1 MLVFLSAK
9 AIIYRKICIY
19 EKKAVILQRKI
30 DLTMTKHYLHYLTD
44 VMTHQ
49 WNDAALTDYG
59 ENHEYTFG
67 ELAKEMLRLHILF
80 ELLGI
85 KRGDKIALAG
95 RNCANWAV
103 AYLAIAAYE
112 GVCVSIL
119 QDFTA
124 EDIAHLLEHSDA
136 ELLFVGPYVWKDLQ
150 TQKMPKGIKAA
161 LSLTDWSPLYLN
173 DKMSASLNGDAAL
186 NDAVDKAFKAK
197 YPHEIVP
204 EDIHFAADE
213 SSLSLIN
220 YTSGSTGSPKGVM
233 LNGRSISNNVEVGM
247 KMLPVDPGQ
256 RLVSMLPL
264 AHMFGQVCELLYPLC
279 SGTHIYF
286 LTKSPTPSILLKAL
300 KEVQP
305 YLVVTVPLVIEK
317 IYKQK
322 LDPTLSKWAIR
333 TFWHVPGIGDF
344 LKSRVKSG
352 LRNAFGGKLRYFIC
366 GGAAMN
372 PIVEKC
378 LMDIHFPLS
387 IGYGMTECGPLIGG
401 NPPKYFKA
409 RTGGV
414 PVMNMDV
421 KIDNPNEA
429 GIGEILVKGENVM
442 LGYYKNPDATNAVFT
457 EDGWM
462 RTGDLGRLDKK
473 KNIYIKGRCKTMFL
487 GASGQNIYPEEIED
501 KLNNQEAVGESL
513 IVERE
518 GKLVALVFPDETL
531 TKRMS
536 LEEIQQIMRANLE
549 KLNRLIPSYSKVSN
563 IEVQDKPF
571 EKTPKR
577 SIKRFLY
584 K

>member
-1 MLVFLSAK
+1 
-9 AIIYRKICIY
+9 
-19 EKKAVILQRKI
+19 
-30 DLTMTKHYLHYLTD
+30 MTKHYLHYLTD
-44 VMTHQ
+44 VMSHQ
-49 WNDAALTDYG
+49 WNDPALTDYG

-67 ELAKEMLRLHILF
+67 ELAVEMLRLHVLF
-80 ELLGI
+80 EQLSI

-103 AYLAIAAYE
+103 AYLAITSYE
-112 GVCVSIL
+112 GVVVSIL

-124 EDIAHLLEHSDA
+124 EDISHLLEHSDS

-150 TQKMPKGIKAA
+150 NQKMPAKLKAA
-161 LSLTDWSPLYLN
+161 LSLEDWRMLYEAEKGTVPN
-173 DKMSASLNGDAAL
+173 EKEWHAAFL
-186 NDAVDKAFKAK
+186 SKFPRGV
-197 YPHEIVP
+197 EP

-213 SSLSLIN
+213 NALSLIN

-233 LNGRSISNNVEVGM
+233 LNGRSISNNIEVGM
-247 KMLPVDPGQ
+247 KILPVEPGQ

-279 SGTHIYF
+279 SGTHIFF
-286 LTKSPTPSILLKAL
+286 LTKSPTPSILLKAM

-317 IYKQK
+317 IYKK
-322 LDPTLSKWAIR
+322 NLDPLLSKWAIR
-333 TFWHVPGIGDF
+333 TFWHIPVIGNII
-344 LKSRVKSG
+344 KKRVKKG
-352 LRNAFGGKLRYFIC
+352 LRNALGGKLRYFIC

-414 PVMNMDV
+414 PVSNMDV
-421 KIDNPNEA
+421 KIDLPNEA

-462 RTGDLGRLDKK
+462 RTGDLGRLDRK

-531 TKRMS
+531 TKRMT
-536 LEEIQQIMRANLE
+536 LEEIQQLMKANLQ
-549 KLNRLIPSYSKVSN
+549 KLNGLIPSYSKVAD

>member
-1 MLVFLSAK
+1 
-9 AIIYRKICIY
+9 
-19 EKKAVILQRKI
+19 
-30 DLTMTKHYLHYLTD
+30 MTKHYLQYLTE
-44 VMTHQ
+44 VMDHQ
-49 WNDAALTDYG
+49 WNDLALSDYN

-67 ELAKEMLRLHILF
+67 ELAVEMLRLHVLF
-80 ELLGI
+80 EQLGL
-85 KRGDKIALAG
+85 KRGDKIALCG

-124 EDIAHLLEHSDA
+124 EDITHLLDHSDS

-150 TQKMPKGIKAA
+150 LQKMPAKIKAA
-161 LSLTDWSPLYLN
+161 LSLEDWRPLYERKGNKKENAVHVLTT
-173 DKMSASLNGDAAL
+173 DEWQEAFLAKHPRALEPEEVYFSAD
-186 NDAVDKAFKAK
+186 
-197 YPHEIVP
+197 P
-204 EDIHFAADE
+204 ET
-213 SSLSLIN
+213 LSLIN

-233 LNGRSISNNVEVGM
+233 LNGRSLSNNVEIGM
-247 KMLPVDPGQ
+247 KMLPVEPGQ

-286 LTKSPTPSILLKAL
+286 LTKSPTPSILLKAM

-317 IYKQK
+317 IYKK
-322 LDPTLSKWAIR
+322 NLDPTLSKWAIR
-333 TFWHVPGIGDF
+333 TFWHMPPISSI
-344 LKSRVKSG
+344 LHARVKSA
-352 LRNAFGGKLRYFIC
+352 LKNAFGGKLRYFIC

-372 PIVEKC
+372 PVVEKC

-409 RTGGV
+409 RSGGV
-414 PVMNMDV
+414 PVMNMEV
-421 KIDNPNEA
+421 KIDEPNQA

-442 LGYYKNPDATNAVFT
+442 LGYYKNPDATNAAFT
-457 EDGWM
+457 PDGWL
-462 RTGDLGRLDKK
+462 RTGDLGRLDRKQ
-473 KNIYIKGRCKTMFL
+473 NIYIKGRNKTMFL

-531 TKRMS
+531 TKRMTKD
-536 LEEIQQIMRANLE
+536 EILHIMRANLE
-549 KLNRLIPSYSKVSN
+549 KLNHLIPSYSKVAD

>member
-1 MLVFLSAK
+1 
-9 AIIYRKICIY
+9 
-19 EKKAVILQRKI
+19 
-30 DLTMTKHYLHYLTD
+30 MTKHYLQYLTE
-44 VMTHQ
+44 VMDHQ
-49 WNDAALTDYG
+49 WNDLALSDYN

-67 ELAKEMLRLHILF
+67 ELAAEILRLHVLF
-80 ELLGI
+80 EQLGL
-85 KRGDKIALAG
+85 KRGDKIALCG
-95 RNCANWAV
+95 RNCANWVV

-124 EDIAHLLEHSDA
+124 EDIAHLLEHSDS

-150 TQKMPKGIKAA
+150 NQPLPPKIKAA
-161 LSLTDWSPLYLN
+161 LSLEDWRPLYER
-173 DKMSASLNGDAAL
+173 KGSKKEK
-186 NDAVDKAFKAK
+186 AVHVLTAEDWQEAFQAK
-197 YPHEIVP
+197 YPRAIEP
-204 EDIHFAADE
+204 EDVYFSADPE
-213 SSLSLIN
+213 VLSLIN

-233 LNGRSISNNVEVGM
+233 LNGRSLSNNVEIGM
-247 KMLPVDPGQ
+247 KILPVEPGQ

-286 LTKSPTPSILLKAL
+286 LTKSPTPSILLKAM

-317 IYKQK
+317 IYKK
-322 LDPTLSKWAIR
+322 NLDPTLSKWAIR
-333 TFWHVPGIGDF
+333 TFWHMPLIGSI
-344 LKSRVKSG
+344 LHARVKSA
-352 LRNAFGGKLRYFIC
+352 LKNAFGGKLRYFIC

-372 PIVEKC
+372 PVVEKC

-409 RTGGV
+409 RSGGV
-414 PVMNMDV
+414 PVMNMEV
-421 KIDNPNEA
+421 KIDEPNQA

-442 LGYYKNPDATNAVFT
+442 LGYYKNPDATNAAFT
-457 EDGWM
+457 PDGWL
-462 RTGDLGRLDKK
+462 RTGDLGRLDRKQ
-473 KNIYIKGRCKTMFL
+473 NIYIKGRNKTMFL

-531 TKRMS
+531 TKRMTKD
-536 LEEIQQIMRANLE
+536 EILHIMRANLE
-549 KLNRLIPSYSKVSN
+549 KLNHLIPSYSKVAD

>member
-1 MLVFLSAK
+1 
-9 AIIYRKICIY
+9 
-19 EKKAVILQRKI
+19 
-30 DLTMTKHYLHYLTD
+30 MTKHYLQYLTE
-44 VMTHQ
+44 VMEHQ
-49 WNDAALTDYG
+49 WNDLALSDYN

-67 ELAKEMLRLHILF
+67 ELAAEILRLHVLF
-80 ELLGI
+80 EQLGL
-85 KRGDKIALAG
+85 KRGDKIALCG

-124 EDIAHLLEHSDA
+124 EDIAHLLEHSDS

-150 TQKMPKGIKAA
+150 NQPLPPKIKAA
-161 LSLTDWSPLYLN
+161 LSLEDWRTLYER
-173 DKMSASLNGDAAL
+173 KGSKKEK
-186 NDAVDKAFKAK
+186 AVHVLTAEDWQEAFQAK
-197 YPHEIVP
+197 YPRAIEP
-204 EDIHFAADE
+204 EDVYFSADPE
-213 SSLSLIN
+213 VLSLIN

-233 LNGRSISNNVEVGM
+233 LNGRSLSNNVEIGM
-247 KMLPVDPGQ
+247 KILPVEPGQ

-286 LTKSPTPSILLKAL
+286 LTKSPTPSILLKAM

-317 IYKQK
+317 IYKK
-322 LDPTLSKWAIR
+322 NLDPTLSKWAIR
-333 TFWHVPGIGDF
+333 TFWHMPPISSI
-344 LKSRVKSG
+344 LHARVKSA
-352 LRNAFGGKLRYFIC
+352 LKNAFGGKLRYFIC

-372 PIVEKC
+372 PVVEKC

-409 RTGGV
+409 RSGGV
-414 PVMNMDV
+414 PVMNMEV
-421 KIDNPNEA
+421 KIDEPNQA

-442 LGYYKNPDATNAVFT
+442 LGYYKNPDATNAAFT
-457 EDGWM
+457 PDGWL
-462 RTGDLGRLDKK
+462 RTGDLGRLDRKQ
-473 KNIYIKGRCKTMFL
+473 NIYIKGRNKTMFL

-531 TKRMS
+531 TKRMTKD
-536 LEEIQQIMRANLE
+536 EILHIMRANLE
-549 KLNRLIPSYSKVSN
+549 KLNHLIPSYSKVAD

>member
-1 MLVFLSAK
+1 
-9 AIIYRKICIY
+9 
-19 EKKAVILQRKI
+19 
-30 DLTMTKHYLHYLTD
+30 MTKHYLQYLTE
-44 VMTHQ
+44 VMDHQ
-49 WNDAALTDYG
+49 WNDLALSDYN

-67 ELAKEMLRLHILF
+67 ELAVEMLRLQVLF
-80 ELLGI
+80 EQLGL
-85 KRGDKIALAG
+85 KRGDKIALCG

-124 EDIAHLLEHSDA
+124 EDITHLLEHSDS

-150 TQKMPKGIKAA
+150 LQKMPAKIKAA
-161 LSLTDWSPLYLN
+161 LSLEDWRPLYERKGNKKENAVHVLTT
-173 DKMSASLNGDAAL
+173 DEWQEAFLAKHPRALEPEEVYFSAD
-186 NDAVDKAFKAK
+186 
-197 YPHEIVP
+197 P
-204 EDIHFAADE
+204 ET
-213 SSLSLIN
+213 LSLIN

-233 LNGRSISNNVEVGM
+233 LNGRSLSNNVEVGM
-247 KMLPVDPGQ
+247 KMLPVEPGQ

-286 LTKSPTPSILLKAL
+286 LTKSPTPSILLKAM

-317 IYKQK
+317 IYKK
-322 LDPTLSKWAIR
+322 NLDPTLSKWAIR
-333 TFWHVPGIGDF
+333 TFWHMPPISSI
-344 LKSRVKSG
+344 LRARVKSA
-352 LRNAFGGKLRYFIC
+352 LKNAFGGKLRYFIC

-372 PIVEKC
+372 PVVEKC

-409 RTGGV
+409 RSGGV
-414 PVMNMDV
+414 PVMNMEV
-421 KIDNPNEA
+421 KIDEPNQA

-442 LGYYKNPDATNAVFT
+442 LGYYKNPDATNAAFT
-457 EDGWM
+457 PDGWL
-462 RTGDLGRLDKK
+462 RTGDLGRLDRKQ
-473 KNIYIKGRCKTMFL
+473 NIYIKGRNKTMFL

-531 TKRMS
+531 TKRMTKD
-536 LEEIQQIMRANLE
+536 EILHIMRANLE
-549 KLNRLIPSYSKVSN
+549 KLNHLIPSYSKVAD

>member
-1 MLVFLSAK
+1 M
-9 AIIYRKICIY
+9 
-19 EKKAVILQRKI
+19 QN
-30 DLTMTKHYLHYLTD
+30 HYLHYLTN
-44 VMTHQ
+44 VMSHQ
-49 WNDAALTDYG
+49 WSDPALTDYG
-59 ENHEYTFG
+59 EDHEYSFG
-67 ELAKEMLRLHILF
+67 GLAVEMLRLHTLF
-80 ELLGI
+80 EQLGI

-103 AYLAIAAYE
+103 AYLAVAAYE
-112 GVCVSIL
+112 GVVVSIL

-124 EDIAHLLEHSDA
+124 EDIAHLLDHSDS
-136 ELLFVGPYVWKDLQ
+136 EMLFVGPYVWKELQ
-150 TQKMPKGIKAA
+150 KQTMPARLKAA
-161 LSLTDWSPLYLN
+161 ISLEDWEILYHNEKTQVPSTEELE
-173 DKMSASLNGDAAL
+173 A
-186 NDAVDKAFKAK
+186 AFKTK
-197 YPHEIVP
+197 YPHGVEP
-204 EDIHFAADE
+204 ENVHFSADPDA
-213 SSLSLIN
+213 LALIN

-233 LNGRSISNNVEVGM
+233 LNGRAISNNIEIGM
-247 KMLPVDPGQ
+247 KILPVDPGQ

-279 SGTHIYF
+279 CGTHIYF

-300 KEVQP
+300 KDVQP

-317 IYKQK
+317 IYKK
-322 LDPTLSKWAIR
+322 NLDPMLSKWVIR
-333 TFWHVPGIGDF
+333 MFWHTPIIGAI

-366 GGAAMN
+366 GGAAIN

-409 RTGGV
+409 RSGGA
-414 PVMNMDV
+414 PVMNMEV

-442 LGYYKNPDATNAVFT
+442 MGYYKNPEATKAVFT

-518 GKLVALVFPDETL
+518 GKLIALVFPDETL
-531 TKRMS
+531 TKRMT
-536 LEEIQQIMRANLE
+536 LDEIQAIMKANLE
-549 KLNRLIPSYSKVSN
+549 KLNHLIPSYSKVAN

-571 EKTPKR
+571 EKTPKK

>member
-1 MLVFLSAK
+1 M
-9 AIIYRKICIY
+9 
-19 EKKAVILQRKI
+19 QN
-30 DLTMTKHYLHYLTD
+30 HYLHYLTN
-44 VMTHQ
+44 VMSHQ
-49 WNDAALTDYG
+49 WSDPALTDYG
-59 ENHEYTFG
+59 EDHEYSFG
-67 ELAKEMLRLHILF
+67 GLAVEMLRLHTLF
-80 ELLGI
+80 EQLGI

-103 AYLAIAAYE
+103 AYLAVAAYE
-112 GVCVSIL
+112 GVVVSIL

-124 EDIAHLLEHSDA
+124 EDIAHLLDHSDS
-136 ELLFVGPYVWKDLQ
+136 EMLFVGPYVWKELQ
-150 TQKMPKGIKAA
+150 KQTMPARLKAA
-161 LSLTDWSPLYLN
+161 ISLEDWEILYHNEKTQVPSTEELET
-173 DKMSASLNGDAAL
+173 
-186 NDAVDKAFKAK
+186 AFKTK
-197 YPHEIVP
+197 YPHGVEP
-204 EDIHFAADE
+204 ENVHFSADPDA
-213 SSLSLIN
+213 LALIN

-233 LNGRSISNNVEVGM
+233 LNGRAISNNIEIGM
-247 KMLPVDPGQ
+247 KILPVDPGQ

-300 KEVQP
+300 KDVQP

-317 IYKQK
+317 IYKK
-322 LDPTLSKWAIR
+322 NLDPMLSKWVIR
-333 TFWHVPGIGDF
+333 MFWHTPIIGAI

-366 GGAAMN
+366 GGAAIN

-387 IGYGMTECGPLIGG
+387 IGYGMTECAPLIGG

-409 RTGGV
+409 RSGGA
-414 PVMNMDV
+414 PVMNMEV

-442 LGYYKNPDATNAVFT
+442 MGYYKNPEATKAVFT

-518 GKLVALVFPDETL
+518 GKLIALVFPDETL
-531 TKRMS
+531 TKRMT
-536 LEEIQQIMRANLE
+536 LDEIQAIMKANLE
-549 KLNRLIPSYSKVSN
+549 KLNHLIPSYSKVSN
-563 IEVQDKPF
+563 IEVQNKPF
-571 EKTPKR
+571 EKTPKK

>member
-1 MLVFLSAK
+1 MSKKSSTFAPQ
-9 AIIYRKICIY
+9 RCEDKIG
-19 EKKAVILQRKI
+19 LN
-30 DLTMTKHYLHYLTD
+30 MTKHFLQYLTE
-44 VMTHQ
+44 VMSHQ
-49 WNDAALTDYG
+49 WNDAALTDYN
-59 ENHEYTFG
+59 EDHEYTFG
-67 ELAKEMLRLHILF
+67 ELATEMVRLHMLF
-80 ELLGI
+80 EQLGL
-85 KRGDKIALAG
+85 KRGDKIALCG

-124 EDIAHLLEHSDA
+124 NDVAHLLDHSDS

-150 TQKMPKGIKAA
+150 HQKLPAKLKAVVSLENWYILYKGEQLAKSNEE
-161 LSLTDWSPLYLN
+161 LWE
-173 DKMSASLNGDAAL
+173 
-186 NDAVDKAFKAK
+186 AVAEEFETK
-197 YPHEIVP
+197 YPHGIEAEDVYFSADP
-204 EDIHFAADE
+204 EP
-213 SSLSLIN
+213 LSLIN

-233 LNGRSISNNVEVGM
+233 LNGRSLSNNVEVGM

-300 KEVQP
+300 DEVQP

-317 IYKQK
+317 IYKTK
-322 LDPTLSKWAIR
+322 LDPLLSKWAIR
-333 TFWHVPGIGDF
+333 MFWHTPGIGAI
-344 LKSRVKSG
+344 LKSRVKTG
-352 LRNAFGGKLRYFIC
+352 LRKAFGGKLRYFIC

-372 PIVEKC
+372 PVVEKC

-401 NPPKYFKA
+401 NPPRYFKA
-409 RTGGV
+409 RSGGV

-421 KIDNPNEA
+421 KIDEPNKA

-442 LGYYKNPDATNAVFT
+442 LGYYKNPKATKAAFT
-457 EDGWM
+457 EDGWL
-462 RTGDLGRLDKK
+462 RTGDLGRLDRH

-531 TKRMS
+531 TKRMTI
-536 LEEIQQIMRANLE
+536 EQIQAIMKANLQ
-549 KLNRLIPSYSKVSN
+549 KLNSLIPSYSKVSN

>member
-1 MLVFLSAK
+1 M
-9 AIIYRKICIY
+9 
-19 EKKAVILQRKI
+19 Q
-30 DLTMTKHYLHYLTD
+30 KHYLHYLTD
-44 VMTHQ
+44 VMSHQ

-59 ENHEYTFG
+59 EEHEYTFG
-67 ELAKEMLRLHILF
+67 ELATEMLRLHVLF
-80 ELLGI
+80 EQLGL

-124 EDIAHLLEHSDA
+124 EDIAHLLDHSDSD
-136 ELLFVGPYVWKDLQ
+136 LLFVGPYVWKELQ
-150 TQKMPKGIKAA
+150 NQTLPKRLKAA
-161 LSLTDWSPLYLN
+161 LSLEDWRILYRGKDLKAITDEAFTANW
-173 DKMSASLNGDAAL
+173 DKT
-186 NDAVDKAFKAK
+186 FKAK
-197 YPHEIVP
+197 YPHGVKP
-204 EDIHFAADE
+204 EDIHFSADE
-213 SSLSLIN
+213 NNLALIN

-233 LNGRSISNNVEVGM
+233 LNGRSISNNIEVGM

-300 KEVQP
+300 SDVQP

-317 IYKQK
+317 IYKK
-322 LDPTLSKWAIR
+322 NLDPLLSKRIIR
-333 TFWHVPGIGDF
+333 MFWHTPIISTI
-344 LKSRVKSG
+344 LKSRVKKG
-352 LRNAFGGKLRYFIC
+352 LRSAFGGKLRYFIC

-401 NPPKYFKA
+401 NPPRYFKA

-414 PVMNMDV
+414 PVMNMEV
-421 KIDNPNEA
+421 KIDQPNSA

-442 LGYYKNPDATNAVFT
+442 LGYYKNPEATNAAFT

-462 RTGDLGRLDKK
+462 RTGDLGRLDRK

-501 KLNNQEAVGESL
+501 KLNNQQAVGESL

-531 TKRMS
+531 TKRMT
-536 LEEIQQIMRANLE
+536 LEEVQKIMKENLE
-549 KLNRLIPSYSKVSN
+549 KLNHLIPSYSKVSN

-571 EKTPKR
+571 EHTPKK

>member
-1 MLVFLSAK
+1 
-9 AIIYRKICIY
+9 
-19 EKKAVILQRKI
+19 
-30 DLTMTKHYLHYLTD
+30 MTKHFLQYLTE
-44 VMTHQ
+44 VMSHQ
-49 WNDAALTDYG
+49 WNDAALTDYN
-59 ENHEYTFG
+59 ENHEYMFG
-67 ELAKEMLRLHILF
+67 ELAVEILRLHVLF
-80 ELLGI
+80 EQLGI
-85 KRGDKIALAG
+85 KRGDKIALCG

-103 AYLAIAAYE
+103 AYLSIAAYE

-124 EDIAHLLEHSDA
+124 EDIAHLLEHSDS
-136 ELLFVGPYVWKDLQ
+136 EMLFVGPYVWKDLQ
-150 TQKMPKGIKAA
+150 HQKLPKKLKAA
-161 LSLTDWSPLYLN
+161 IALEDWRLLY
-173 DKMSASLNGDAAL
+173 SNGSVDEGISGL
-186 NDAVDKAFKAK
+186 VDKAFKAK
-197 YPHEIVP
+197 YPRPVEP
-204 EDIHFAADE
+204 EDIYFSADPE
-213 SSLSLIN
+213 KLSLIN

-233 LNGRSISNNVEVGM
+233 LNGRSLSNNVEVGM

-300 KEVQP
+300 NDVQP

-317 IYKQK
+317 IYKK
-322 LDPTLSKWAIR
+322 NLDPLLSKWVIR
-333 TFWHVPGIGDF
+333 MFWHVPGIGDI

-409 RTGGV
+409 RSGGV

-421 KIDNPNEA
+421 KIDEPNKA

-442 LGYYKNPDATNAVFT
+442 LGYYKNPEATNAAFT
-457 EDGWM
+457 EDGWL
-462 RTGDLGRLDKK
+462 RTGDLGRLDRK
-473 KNIYIKGRCKTMFL
+473 KNIHIKGRCKTMFL

-531 TKRMS
+531 TKRMT
-536 LEEIQQIMRANLE
+536 LEEIQKIMKANLQ
-549 KLNRLIPSYSKVSN
+549 KLNSLIPSYSKVAD
-563 IEVQDKPF
+563 IEVQEKPF
-571 EKTPKR
+571 EHTPKR

>member
-1 MLVFLSAK
+1 M
-9 AIIYRKICIY
+9 
-19 EKKAVILQRKI
+19 QN
-30 DLTMTKHYLHYLTD
+30 HYLHYLTN
-44 VMTHQ
+44 VMSHQ
-49 WNDAALTDYG
+49 WSDPALTDYG
-59 ENHEYTFG
+59 ENHEYSFG
-67 ELAKEMLRLHILF
+67 GLAVEMLRLHTLF
-80 ELLGI
+80 EQLGI

-103 AYLAIAAYE
+103 AYLAVAAYE
-112 GVCVSIL
+112 GVVVSIL

-124 EDIAHLLEHSDA
+124 EDIAHLLDHSDS
-136 ELLFVGPYVWKDLQ
+136 EMLFVGPYVWKELQ
-150 TQKMPKGIKAA
+150 KQTMPARLKAA
-161 LSLTDWSPLYLN
+161 ISLEDWEILYHNEKTKVPSTEELET
-173 DKMSASLNGDAAL
+173 
-186 NDAVDKAFKAK
+186 AFQAK
-197 YPHEIVP
+197 YPHGVEP
-204 EDIHFAADE
+204 ENVHFSADPDA
-213 SSLSLIN
+213 LALIN

-233 LNGRSISNNVEVGM
+233 LNGRAISNNIEIGM
-247 KMLPVDPGQ
+247 KILPVDPGQ

-300 KEVQP
+300 KDVQP

-317 IYKQK
+317 IYKK
-322 LDPTLSKWAIR
+322 NLDPMLSKWVIR
-333 TFWHVPGIGDF
+333 MFWHTPIIGAI

-366 GGAAMN
+366 GGAAIN

-387 IGYGMTECGPLIGG
+387 IGYGMTECAPLIGG

-409 RTGGV
+409 RSGGA
-414 PVMNMDV
+414 PVMNMEV

-442 LGYYKNPDATNAVFT
+442 MGYYKNPEATKAVFT

-518 GKLVALVFPDETL
+518 GKLIALVFPDETL
-531 TKRMS
+531 TKRMT
-536 LEEIQQIMRANLE
+536 LDEIQAIMKANLE
-549 KLNRLIPSYSKVSN
+549 KLNHLIPSYSKVSN

-571 EKTPKR
+571 EKTPKK

>member
-1 MLVFLSAK
+1 M
-9 AIIYRKICIY
+9 
-19 EKKAVILQRKI
+19 QR
-30 DLTMTKHYLHYLTD
+30 HYLHYLTD
-44 VMTHQ
+44 VMYHQ

-59 ENHEYTFG
+59 ENHEYSFG
-67 ELAKEMLRLHILF
+67 ELASAMLRLHVLF
-80 ELLGI
+80 EQLDI
-85 KRGDKIALAG
+85 KKGSKIALCG

-103 AYLAIAAYE
+103 AYLSIAAYE

-119 QDFTA
+119 QDFNA
-124 EDIAHLLEHSDA
+124 GDIAHLLEHSDS
-136 ELLFVGPYVWKDLQ
+136 ELLFVGPYVWKELQ
-150 TQKMPKGIKAA
+150 HQTMPKGVKAA
-161 LSLTDWSPLYLN
+161 ISLEDFHTLYTAKGVKVPSQEEL
-173 DKMSASLNGDAAL
+173 DSLFN
-186 NDAVDKAFKAK
+186 AK
-197 YPHEIVP
+197 YPHGIEA

-213 SSLSLIN
+213 NALSLIN

-233 LNGRSISNNVEVGM
+233 LNGRSISNNIEVGM

-300 KEVQP
+300 NEVQP

-317 IYKQK
+317 IYKTK
-322 LDPTLSKWAIR
+322 LDPTLSKWIIR
-333 TFWHVPGIGDF
+333 MFWHTPGIGAI
-344 LKSRVKSG
+344 LKSSVKKG
-352 LRNAFGGKLRYFIC
+352 LRSAFGGKLRYFIC

-372 PIVEKC
+372 PVVEKC

-414 PVMNMDV
+414 PVMNMEV
-421 KIDNPNEA
+421 KIDNPNET
-429 GIGEILVKGENVM
+429 GIGEILVRGENVM
-442 LGYYKNPDATNAVFT
+442 LGYYKNEEATKAVFT

-462 RTGDLGRLDKK
+462 RTGDLGRLDRK

-536 LEEIQQIMRANLE
+536 LEEIQQLMKANLE

>member
-1 MLVFLSAK
+1 
-9 AIIYRKICIY
+9 
-19 EKKAVILQRKI
+19 
-30 DLTMTKHYLHYLTD
+30 MTKHYLSYLTE
-44 VMTHQ
+44 VMQHQ
-49 WNDAALTDYG
+49 WNDAALTDYN
-59 ENHEYTFG
+59 EDHEYTFG
-67 ELAKEMLRLHILF
+67 ELAVEMLRMHLLF
-80 ELLGI
+80 EQLGI
-85 KRGDKIALAG
+85 KPGDKIALCG

-103 AYLAIAAYE
+103 AYLSIAAYE

-124 EDIAHLLEHSDA
+124 EDIAHLLEHSDS
-136 ELLFVGPYVWKDLQ
+136 EMLFVGPYVWKELQ
-150 TQKMPKGIKAA
+150 NQLMPSKIKAA
-161 LSLTDWSPLYLN
+161 VSLVDWSPLYVAKKQN
-173 DKMSASLNGDAAL
+173 MPTKKDIDALFA
-186 NDAVDKAFKAK
+186 KK
-197 YPHEIVP
+197 YPHGIEP
-204 EDIHFAADE
+204 EDIYFSANPE
-213 SSLSLIN
+213 KLSLIN

-233 LNGRSISNNVEVGM
+233 LNGHSLSNNVEVGM

-264 AHMFGQVCELLYPLC
+264 AHMFGQVCELLYPLSC
-279 SGTHIYF
+279 GTHIYF

-300 KEVQP
+300 NEVQP

-317 IYKQK
+317 IYKTK

-333 TFWHVPGIGDF
+333 TFWHVPGIGDL

-352 LRNAFGGKLRYFIC
+352 LRNAFGGRLRYFIC

-372 PIVEKC
+372 PVVEKC

-414 PVMNMDV
+414 PVMGMDV
-421 KIDNPNEA
+421 KIDQPNEA

-442 LGYYKNPDATNAVFT
+442 LGYYKNPEATKAAFT
-457 EDGWM
+457 EDGWL

-531 TKRMS
+531 TKRMTPD
-536 LEEIQQIMRANLE
+536 EILQIMKANLA
-549 KLNRLIPSYSKVSN
+549 KLNSLIPSYSKVAD

-571 EKTPKR
+571 EHTPKR

>member
-1 MLVFLSAK
+1 MS
-9 AIIYRKICIY
+9 
-19 EKKAVILQRKI
+19 KKSSTFAPQRCEDRI
-30 DLTMTKHYLHYLTD
+30 GLNMTKHFLQYLTE
-44 VMTHQ
+44 VMSHQ
-49 WNDAALTDYG
+49 WNDAALTDYN
-59 ENHEYTFG
+59 EDHEYTFG
-67 ELAKEMLRLHILF
+67 ELATEMVRLHMLF
-80 ELLGI
+80 EQLGL
-85 KRGDKIALAG
+85 KRGDKIALCG

-124 EDIAHLLEHSDA
+124 NDVAHLLDHSDS

-150 TQKMPKGIKAA
+150 HQKLPAKLKAVVSLENWYILYKGEQLAKSNEE
-161 LSLTDWSPLYLN
+161 LWE
-173 DKMSASLNGDAAL
+173 
-186 NDAVDKAFKAK
+186 AVAEEFETK
-197 YPHEIVP
+197 YPHGIEAEDVYFSADP
-204 EDIHFAADE
+204 EP
-213 SSLSLIN
+213 LSLIN

-233 LNGRSISNNVEVGM
+233 LNGRSLSNNVEVGM

-300 KEVQP
+300 DEVQP

-317 IYKQK
+317 IYKTK
-322 LDPTLSKWAIR
+322 LDPLLSKWAIR
-333 TFWHVPGIGDF
+333 MFWHTPGIGAI
-344 LKSRVKSG
+344 LKSRVKTG
-352 LRNAFGGKLRYFIC
+352 LRKAFGGKLRYFIC

-372 PIVEKC
+372 PVVEKC

-401 NPPKYFKA
+401 NPPRYFKA
-409 RTGGV
+409 RSGGV

-421 KIDNPNEA
+421 KIDEPNKA

-442 LGYYKNPDATNAVFT
+442 LGYYKNPKATKAAFT
-457 EDGWM
+457 EDGWL
-462 RTGDLGRLDKK
+462 RTGDLGRLDRH

-531 TKRMS
+531 TKRMTI
-536 LEEIQQIMRANLE
+536 EQIQAIMKANLQ
-549 KLNRLIPSYSKVSN
+549 KLNSLIPSYSKVSN

>member
-1 MLVFLSAK
+1 MA
-9 AIIYRKICIY
+9 
-19 EKKAVILQRKI
+19 
-30 DLTMTKHYLHYLTD
+30 KHYLHYLTD
-44 VMTHQ
+44 VMLHQ
-49 WNDAALTDYG
+49 WNDPALTDYN

-67 ELAKEMLRLHILF
+67 ELAVEMLRLQVLF
-80 ELLGI
+80 EQLGI
-85 KRGDKIALAG
+85 KPGDKIALAG

-103 AYLAIAAYE
+103 AYLAITAYE
-112 GVCVSIL
+112 GVVVSIL

-124 EDIAHLLEHSDA
+124 EDISHLLEHSDS
-136 ELLFVGPYVWKDLQ
+136 ELLFVGPYVWKELQ
-150 TQKMPKGIKAA
+150 NQPMPARLKAA
-161 LSLTDWSPLYLN
+161 LSLTDWSPLYTAKGVTVP
-173 DKMSASLNGDAAL
+173 DE
-186 NDAVDKAFKAK
+186 KAWKEAFTAK
-197 YPHEIVP
+197 YPYGIEAG
-204 EDIHFAADE
+204 DIHFAADE
-213 SSLSLIN
+213 NKLSLIN

-233 LNGRSISNNVEVGM
+233 LTGRSISNNIEIG
-247 KMLPVDPGQ
+247 KKILPVEPGQ
-256 RLVSMLPL
+256 RVVSMLPL

-286 LTKSPTPSILLKAL
+286 LTKSPTPSILLKAMS
-300 KEVQP
+300 EVQP

-317 IYKQK
+317 IYKK
-322 LDPTLSKWAIR
+322 NLDPLLSKWAIR
-333 TFWHVPGIGDF
+333 SFWHVPVIGNII
-344 LKSRVKSG
+344 KKRVKKG
-352 LRNAFGGKLRYFIC
+352 LRNAFGGKVRYFIC

-414 PVMNMDV
+414 PVMGMEV
-421 KIDNPNEA
+421 KIDQPNEA

-442 LGYYKNPDATNAVFT
+442 LGYYKNPNATNAVFT

-462 RTGDLGRLDKK
+462 RTGDLGRLDRK

-531 TKRMS
+531 TKRMTPEQI
-536 LEEIQQIMRANLE
+536 LQIMKANLQ
-549 KLNRLIPSYSKVSN
+549 KLNNLIPSYSKVSD
-563 IEVQDKPF
+563 IEVQEKPF
-571 EKTPKR
+571 EHTPKR

>member
-1 MLVFLSAK
+1 M
-9 AIIYRKICIY
+9 
-19 EKKAVILQRKI
+19 QRKNVFG
-30 DLTMTKHYLHYLTD
+30 MVKHYLNYLTN
-44 VMTHQ
+44 VMSHQ
-49 WNDAALTDYG
+49 WNDPALTDFG
-59 ENHEYTFG
+59 ENHEYTFA
-67 ELAKEMLRLHILF
+67 ELATEMVKLHVLF
-80 ELLGI
+80 EQLGI

-95 RNCANWAV
+95 RNCANWAA
-103 AYLAIAAYE
+103 AYLAITSYE
-112 GVCVSIL
+112 GVVVSIL

-124 EDIAHLLEHSDA
+124 DDIAHLLDHSDSD
-136 ELLFVGPYVWKDLQ
+136 LLFVGPYVWKELQ
-150 TQKMPKGIKAA
+150 NKALPKRLKAA
-161 LSLTDWSPLYLN
+161 LSLEDWRPLYTA
-173 DKMSASLNGDAAL
+173 KDAPMPSKEEWEA
-186 NDAVDKAFKAK
+186 AFKAK
-197 YPHEIVP
+197 YPRPLMP
-204 EDIHFAADE
+204 EDIHFAADPDAV
-213 SSLSLIN
+213 SLIN

-233 LNGRSISNNVEVGM
+233 LNGRSISNNIEIGM
-247 KMLPVDPGQ
+247 KILPVDPGQ
-256 RLVSMLPL
+256 RIVSMLPL

-279 SGTHIYF
+279 CGTHIYF

-317 IYKQK
+317 IYKK
-322 LDPTLSKWAIR
+322 NLDPTLSKWIIR
-333 TFWHVPGIGDF
+333 MFWHTPIIGAI

-352 LRNAFGGKLRYFIC
+352 LRSAFGGRLRYFIC

-409 RTGGV
+409 RSGGV

-442 LGYYKNPDATNAVFT
+442 LGYYKNPEATKAVFT

-531 TKRMS
+531 TKRMT
-536 LEEIQQIMRANLE
+536 LDEIQQLMKENLQ
-549 KLNRLIPSYSKVSN
+549 KLNSLIPSYSKVSD
-563 IEVQDKPF
+563 IEVQEQPF
-571 EKTPKR
+571 EKTPKK

>member
-1 MLVFLSAK
+1 
-9 AIIYRKICIY
+9 
-19 EKKAVILQRKI
+19 
-30 DLTMTKHYLHYLTD
+30 MTKHYLQYLTE
-44 VMTHQ
+44 VMDHQ
-49 WNDAALTDYG
+49 WNDLALSDYN

-67 ELAKEMLRLHILF
+67 ELAAEILRLHVLF
-80 ELLGI
+80 EQLGL
-85 KRGDKIALAG
+85 KRGDKIALCG

-124 EDIAHLLEHSDA
+124 EDIAHLLEHSDS

-150 TQKMPKGIKAA
+150 NQPLPPKIKAA
-161 LSLTDWSPLYLN
+161 LSLEDWRPLYER
-173 DKMSASLNGDAAL
+173 KGSKKEK
-186 NDAVDKAFKAK
+186 AVHVLTAEDWQEAFQAK
-197 YPHEIVP
+197 YPRAIEP
-204 EDIHFAADE
+204 EDVYFSADPE
-213 SSLSLIN
+213 VLSLIN

-233 LNGRSISNNVEVGM
+233 LNGRSLSNNVEIGM
-247 KMLPVDPGQ
+247 KILPVEPGQ

-286 LTKSPTPSILLKAL
+286 LTKSPTPSILLKAM

-317 IYKQK
+317 IYKK
-322 LDPTLSKWAIR
+322 NLDPTLSKWAIR
-333 TFWHVPGIGDF
+333 TFWHMPLIGSI
-344 LKSRVKSG
+344 LHARVKSA
-352 LRNAFGGKLRYFIC
+352 LKNAFGGKLRYFIC

-372 PIVEKC
+372 PVVEKC

-409 RTGGV
+409 RSGGV
-414 PVMNMDV
+414 PVMNMEV
-421 KIDNPNEA
+421 KIDEPNQA

-442 LGYYKNPDATNAVFT
+442 LGYYKNPDATNAAFT
-457 EDGWM
+457 PDGWL
-462 RTGDLGRLDKK
+462 RTGDLGRLDRKQ
-473 KNIYIKGRCKTMFL
+473 NIYIKGRNKTMFL

-531 TKRMS
+531 TKRMTKD
-536 LEEIQQIMRANLE
+536 EILHIMRANLE
-549 KLNRLIPSYSKVSN
+549 KLNHLIPSYSKVAD

>member
-1 MLVFLSAK
+1 M
-9 AIIYRKICIY
+9 
-19 EKKAVILQRKI
+19 Q
-30 DLTMTKHYLHYLTD
+30 KHYLHYLTD
-44 VMTHQ
+44 VMQHQ

-67 ELAKEMLRLHILF
+67 ELAIEMLRLHVLF
-80 ELLGI
+80 EQLGI

-103 AYLAIAAYE
+103 AYLSIAAYE

-124 EDIAHLLEHSDA
+124 EDIAHLLEHSDS
-136 ELLFVGPYVWKDLQ
+136 ELLFVGPYVWKELQ
-150 TQKMPKGIKAA
+150 NQPMPAKLKAA
-161 LSLTDWSPLYLN
+161 LSLEDWRPLYVAEGQEVP
-173 DKMSASLNGDAAL
+173 DSKKWDAA
-186 NDAVDKAFKAK
+186 FRAK
-197 YPHEIVP
+197 FQYGVEP
-204 EDIHFAADE
+204 EDVHFAADE
-213 SSLSLIN
+213 NNLALIN

-233 LNGRSISNNVEVGM
+233 LNGRSISNNIEIGM
-247 KMLPVDPGQ
+247 KILPVDPGQ

-279 SGTHIYF
+279 SGTHIFF
-286 LTKSPTPSILLKAL
+286 LTKSPTPSILLKAM

-317 IYKQK
+317 IYKK
-322 LDPTLSKWAIR
+322 NLDPTLSKWVIR
-333 TFWHVPGIGDF
+333 TFWHIPVIGDII
-344 LKSRVKSG
+344 KGRVKKG

-414 PVMNMDV
+414 PVANMDV
-421 KIDNPNEA
+421 KIDNPNNA

-442 LGYYKNPDATNAVFT
+442 LGYYKNEEATKAVFT

-531 TKRMS
+531 TKRMT
-536 LEEIQQIMRANLE
+536 LEQIQALMKANLE
-549 KLNRLIPSYSKVSN
+549 KLNNLIPSYSKVSN
-563 IEVQDKPF
+563 IEVQEQPF
-571 EKTPKR
+571 EKTPKK

>member
-1 MLVFLSAK
+1 M
-9 AIIYRKICIY
+9 
-19 EKKAVILQRKI
+19 QN
-30 DLTMTKHYLHYLTD
+30 HYLHYLTN
-44 VMTHQ
+44 VMSHQ
-49 WNDAALTDYG
+49 WSDPALTDYG
-59 ENHEYTFG
+59 EDHEYSFG
-67 ELAKEMLRLHILF
+67 GLAVEMLRLHTLF
-80 ELLGI
+80 EQLGI

-103 AYLAIAAYE
+103 AYLAVAAYE
-112 GVCVSIL
+112 GVVVSIL

-124 EDIAHLLEHSDA
+124 EDIAHLLDHSDS
-136 ELLFVGPYVWKDLQ
+136 EMLFVGPYVWKELQ
-150 TQKMPKGIKAA
+150 KQTMPARLKAA
-161 LSLTDWSPLYLN
+161 ISLEDWEILYHN
-173 DKMSASLNGDAAL
+173 EKTKVPSAEELEA
-186 NDAVDKAFKAK
+186 AFKTK
-197 YPHEIVP
+197 YPHGVEP
-204 EDIHFAADE
+204 ENVHFSADPDA
-213 SSLSLIN
+213 LALIN

-233 LNGRSISNNVEVGM
+233 LNGRAISNNIEIGM
-247 KMLPVDPGQ
+247 KILPVDPGQ

-279 SGTHIYF
+279 CGTHIYF

-300 KEVQP
+300 KDVQP

-317 IYKQK
+317 IYKK
-322 LDPTLSKWAIR
+322 NLDPMLSKWVIR
-333 TFWHVPGIGDF
+333 MFWHTPIIGAI

-366 GGAAMN
+366 GGAAIN

-387 IGYGMTECGPLIGG
+387 IGYGMTECAPLIGG

-409 RTGGV
+409 RSGGA
-414 PVMNMDV
+414 PVMNMEV

-442 LGYYKNPDATNAVFT
+442 MGYYKNPEATKAVFT

-518 GKLVALVFPDETL
+518 GKLIALVFPDETL
-531 TKRMS
+531 TKRMT
-536 LEEIQQIMRANLE
+536 LDEIQAIMKANLE
-549 KLNRLIPSYSKVSN
+549 KLNHLIPSYSKVSN

-571 EKTPKR
+571 EKTPKK

>member
-1 MLVFLSAK
+1 
-9 AIIYRKICIY
+9 
-19 EKKAVILQRKI
+19 
-30 DLTMTKHYLHYLTD
+30 MTKHYLQYLTE
-44 VMTHQ
+44 VMEHQ
-49 WNDAALTDYG
+49 WNDLALSDYN

-67 ELAKEMLRLHILF
+67 ELAVEILRLHVLF
-80 ELLGI
+80 EQLGL
-85 KRGDKIALAG
+85 KRGDKIALCG

-124 EDIAHLLEHSDA
+124 VDIAHLLEHSDS

-150 TQKMPKGIKAA
+150 NQPLPPKIKAA
-161 LSLTDWSPLYLN
+161 LSLEDWRPLYERK
-173 DKMSASLNGDAAL
+173 DSKKEK
-186 NDAVDKAFKAK
+186 AVHVLTAEEWQEAFQAK
-197 YPHEIVP
+197 YPRAIEP
-204 EDIHFAADE
+204 EDVYFSADPE
-213 SSLSLIN
+213 VLSLIN

-233 LNGRSISNNVEVGM
+233 LNGRSLSNNVEIGM
-247 KMLPVDPGQ
+247 KILPVEPGQ

-286 LTKSPTPSILLKAL
+286 LTKSPTPSILLKAM

-317 IYKQK
+317 IYKK
-322 LDPTLSKWAIR
+322 NLDPTLSKWAIR
-333 TFWHVPGIGDF
+333 TFWHMPPISSI
-344 LKSRVKSG
+344 LHARVKSA
-352 LRNAFGGKLRYFIC
+352 LKNAFGGKLRYFIC

-372 PIVEKC
+372 PVVEKC

-409 RTGGV
+409 RSGGA
-414 PVMNMDV
+414 PVMNMEV
-421 KIDNPNEA
+421 KIDEPNQA

-442 LGYYKNPDATNAVFT
+442 LGYYKNPDATNAAFT
-457 EDGWM
+457 PDGWL
-462 RTGDLGRLDKK
+462 RTGDLGRLDRKQ
-473 KNIYIKGRCKTMFL
+473 NIYIKGRNKTMFL

-501 KLNNQEAVGESL
+501 KLKNQEAVGESL

-518 GKLVALVFPDETL
+518 GKLIALVFPDETL
-531 TKRMS
+531 TKRMTKD
-536 LEEIQQIMRANLE
+536 EILHIMRANLE
-549 KLNRLIPSYSKVSN
+549 KLNHLIPSYSKVAD

>member
-1 MLVFLSAK
+1 
-9 AIIYRKICIY
+9 
-19 EKKAVILQRKI
+19 
-30 DLTMTKHYLHYLTD
+30 MTKHYLHYLTD
-44 VMTHQ
+44 VMSHQ
-49 WNDAALTDYG
+49 WNDPALTDYG

-67 ELAKEMLRLHILF
+67 ELATEMTRLHLLF
-80 ELLGI
+80 EHLGI

-103 AYLAIAAYE
+103 AYLAITSYE
-112 GVCVSIL
+112 GVVVSIL

-124 EDIAHLLEHSDA
+124 EDIAHLLDHSDSD
-136 ELLFVGPYVWKDLQ
+136 LLFVGPYVWKELQ
-150 TQKMPKGIKAA
+150 HQTLPKRLKAA
-161 LSLTDWSPLYLN
+161 LSLEDWRVLYSN
-173 DKMSASLNGDAAL
+173 EEMSAALNGDASL
-186 NDAVDKAFKAK
+186 NDIVDAAFQAK
-197 YPHEIVP
+197 YPHPLKP
-204 EDIHFAADE
+204 EDIHFAADPE
-213 SSLSLIN
+213 TVSLIN

-233 LNGRSISNNVEVGM
+233 LNGRAISNNIEIGM
-247 KMLPVDPGQ
+247 KILPVDPGQ

-317 IYKQK
+317 IYKK
-322 LDPTLSKWAIR
+322 NLDPTLSKWVIR
-333 TFWHVPGIGDF
+333 MFWHTPIIGAI

-352 LRNAFGGKLRYFIC
+352 LRNAFGGRLRYFIC

-409 RTGGV
+409 RSGGV

-421 KIDNPNEA
+421 KIDHPNEA

-442 LGYYKNPDATNAVFT
+442 LGYYKNPEATKAVFT

-501 KLNNQEAVGESL
+501 KLNNQQAVGESL

-531 TKRMS
+531 TKRMTFD
-536 LEEIQQIMRANLE
+536 EIQQLMKANLA
-549 KLNRLIPSYSKVSN
+549 KLNSLIPSYSKVAD
-563 IEVQDKPF
+563 IEVQDQPF
-571 EKTPKR
+571 EKTPKK

>member
-1 MLVFLSAK
+1 
-9 AIIYRKICIY
+9 
-19 EKKAVILQRKI
+19 
-30 DLTMTKHYLHYLTD
+30 MTKHYLQYLTE
-44 VMTHQ
+44 VMEHQ
-49 WNDAALTDYG
+49 WNDLALSDYN

-67 ELAKEMLRLHILF
+67 ELAVEILRLHVLF
-80 ELLGI
+80 EQLGL
-85 KRGDKIALAG
+85 KRGDKIALCG

-124 EDIAHLLEHSDA
+124 VDIAHLLEHSDS

-150 TQKMPKGIKAA
+150 NQPLPPKIKAA
-161 LSLTDWSPLYLN
+161 LSLEDWRPLYERK
-173 DKMSASLNGDAAL
+173 DSKKEK
-186 NDAVDKAFKAK
+186 AVHVLTTEEWQEAFQVK
-197 YPHEIVP
+197 YPRAIEP
-204 EDIHFAADE
+204 EDVYFSADPE
-213 SSLSLIN
+213 VLSLIN

-233 LNGRSISNNVEVGM
+233 LNGRSLSNNVEIGM
-247 KMLPVDPGQ
+247 KILPVEPGQ

-286 LTKSPTPSILLKAL
+286 LTKSPTPSILLKAM

-317 IYKQK
+317 IYKK
-322 LDPTLSKWAIR
+322 NLDPTLSKWAIR
-333 TFWHVPGIGDF
+333 TFWHMPPISSI
-344 LKSRVKSG
+344 LHARVKSA
-352 LRNAFGGKLRYFIC
+352 LKNAFGGKLRYFIC

-372 PIVEKC
+372 PVVEKC

-409 RTGGV
+409 RSGGA
-414 PVMNMDV
+414 PVMNMEV
-421 KIDNPNEA
+421 KIDEPNQA

-442 LGYYKNPDATNAVFT
+442 LGYYKNPDATNAAFT
-457 EDGWM
+457 PDGWL
-462 RTGDLGRLDKK
+462 RTGDLGRLDRKQ
-473 KNIYIKGRCKTMFL
+473 NIYIKGRNKTMFL
-487 GASGQNIYPEEIED
+487 GASGQNIYPEEIEY

-518 GKLVALVFPDETL
+518 GKLIALVFPDETL
-531 TKRMS
+531 TKRMTKD
-536 LEEIQQIMRANLE
+536 EILHIMRANLE
-549 KLNRLIPSYSKVSN
+549 KLNHLIPSYSKVAD

>member
-1 MLVFLSAK
+1 M
-9 AIIYRKICIY
+9 
-19 EKKAVILQRKI
+19 QN
-30 DLTMTKHYLHYLTD
+30 HYLHYLTN
-44 VMTHQ
+44 VMSHQ
-49 WNDAALTDYG
+49 WSDPALTDYG
-59 ENHEYTFG
+59 EDHEYSFG
-67 ELAKEMLRLHILF
+67 GLAVEMLRLHTLF
-80 ELLGI
+80 EQLGI

-103 AYLAIAAYE
+103 AYLAVAAYE
-112 GVCVSIL
+112 GVVVSIL

-124 EDIAHLLEHSDA
+124 EDIAHLLDHSDS
-136 ELLFVGPYVWKDLQ
+136 EMLFVGPYVWKELQ
-150 TQKMPKGIKAA
+150 KQTMPARLKAA
-161 LSLTDWSPLYLN
+161 ISLEDWEILYHNEKTQVPSTEELE
-173 DKMSASLNGDAAL
+173 A
-186 NDAVDKAFKAK
+186 AFKTK
-197 YPHEIVP
+197 YPHGVEP
-204 EDIHFAADE
+204 ENVHFSADPDA
-213 SSLSLIN
+213 LALIN

-233 LNGRSISNNVEVGM
+233 LNGRAISNNIEIGM
-247 KMLPVDPGQ
+247 KILPVDPGQ

-279 SGTHIYF
+279 CGTHIYF

-300 KEVQP
+300 KDVQP

-317 IYKQK
+317 IYKK
-322 LDPTLSKWAIR
+322 NLDPMLSKWVIR
-333 TFWHVPGIGDF
+333 MFWHTPIIGAI

-366 GGAAMN
+366 GGAAIN

-387 IGYGMTECGPLIGG
+387 IGYGMTECAPLIGG

-409 RTGGV
+409 RSGGA
-414 PVMNMDV
+414 PVMNMEV

-442 LGYYKNPDATNAVFT
+442 MGYYKNPEATKAVFT

-518 GKLVALVFPDETL
+518 GKLIALVFPDETL
-531 TKRMS
+531 TKRMT
-536 LEEIQQIMRANLE
+536 LDEIQAIMKANLE
-549 KLNRLIPSYSKVSN
+549 KLNHLIPSYSKVAN

-571 EKTPKR
+571 EKTPKK

>member
-1 MLVFLSAK
+1 
-9 AIIYRKICIY
+9 
-19 EKKAVILQRKI
+19 
-30 DLTMTKHYLHYLTD
+30 MTKHYLQYLTE
-44 VMTHQ
+44 VMDHQ
-49 WNDAALTDYG
+49 WNDLALSDYN

-67 ELAKEMLRLHILF
+67 ELAVEMLRLHVLF
-80 ELLGI
+80 EQLGL
-85 KRGDKIALAG
+85 KRGDKIALCG

-124 EDIAHLLEHSDA
+124 EDITHLLDHSDS

-150 TQKMPKGIKAA
+150 FQKMPAKIKAV
-161 LSLTDWSPLYLN
+161 LSLEDWRPLYERKGNKKENAVHVFTTDEWQEAFLA
-173 DKMSASLNGDAAL
+173 KHPRALEPEEVYFSAD
-186 NDAVDKAFKAK
+186 
-197 YPHEIVP
+197 P
-204 EDIHFAADE
+204 ET
-213 SSLSLIN
+213 LSLIN

-233 LNGRSISNNVEVGM
+233 LNGRSLSNNVEIGM
-247 KMLPVDPGQ
+247 KMLPVEPGQ

-286 LTKSPTPSILLKAL
+286 LTKSPTPSILLKAM

-317 IYKQK
+317 IYKK
-322 LDPTLSKWAIR
+322 NLDPTLSKWAIR
-333 TFWHVPGIGDF
+333 TFWHMPPISSI
-344 LKSRVKSG
+344 LHARVKSA
-352 LRNAFGGKLRYFIC
+352 LKNAFGGKLRYFIC

-372 PIVEKC
+372 PVVEKC

-409 RTGGV
+409 RSGGV
-414 PVMNMDV
+414 PVMNMEV
-421 KIDNPNEA
+421 KIDEPNQA

-442 LGYYKNPDATNAVFT
+442 LGYYKNPDATNAAFT
-457 EDGWM
+457 PDGWL
-462 RTGDLGRLDKK
+462 RTGDLGRLDRKQ
-473 KNIYIKGRCKTMFL
+473 NIYIKGRNKTMFL

-531 TKRMS
+531 TKRMTKD
-536 LEEIQQIMRANLE
+536 EILHIMRANLE
-549 KLNRLIPSYSKVSN
+549 KLNHLIPSYSKVAD

>member
-1 MLVFLSAK
+1 M
-9 AIIYRKICIY
+9 
-19 EKKAVILQRKI
+19 
-30 DLTMTKHYLHYLTD
+30 MKHYLQYLTE
-44 VMTHQ
+44 VMEHQ
-49 WNDAALTDYG
+49 WNDPALSDYN

-67 ELAKEMLRLHILF
+67 ELAVEMLRLHVLF
-80 ELLGI
+80 EQLGL

-103 AYLAIAAYE
+103 AYLAIASYE

-124 EDIAHLLEHSDA
+124 EDIAHLLEHSDS

-150 TQKMPKGIKAA
+150 DQKMPAKIKAA
-161 LSLTDWSPLYLN
+161 LSLEDWRPLYYVQRDDVQCTKEELWPR
-173 DKMSASLNGDAAL
+173 
-186 NDAVDKAFKAK
+186 VEEAFKAK
-197 YPHEIVP
+197 YPRPIEPNDVYFSADP
-204 EDIHFAADE
+204 E
-213 SSLSLIN
+213 SLSLIN

-233 LNGRSISNNVEVGM
+233 LNGRSLSNNVEIGQ
-247 KMLPVDPGQ
+247 KILPVEPGQ

-286 LTKSPTPSILLKAL
+286 LTKSPTPSILLKAM

-317 IYKQK
+317 IYKK
-322 LDPTLSKWAIR
+322 NLDPTLSKWAIR
-333 TFWHVPGIGDF
+333 TFWHVPGIGSI
-344 LKSRVKSG
+344 LHARVKSA
-352 LRNAFGGKLRYFIC
+352 LKNAFGGKLRYFIC

-372 PIVEKC
+372 PVVEKC

-409 RTGGV
+409 RSGGV
-414 PVMNMDV
+414 PVMNMEV
-421 KIDNPNEA
+421 KIDEPNQA

-457 EDGWM
+457 EDGWL

-473 KNIYIKGRCKTMFL
+473 KNIYIKGRSKTMFL

-513 IVERE
+513 IVERG

-531 TKRMS
+531 TKRMTMD
-536 LEEIQQIMRANLE
+536 EIQRIMKANLE
-549 KLNRLIPSYSKVSN
+549 KLNRLIPSYSKVAD

>member
-1 MLVFLSAK
+1 
-9 AIIYRKICIY
+9 
-19 EKKAVILQRKI
+19 
-30 DLTMTKHYLHYLTD
+30 MTKHFLQYLTE
-44 VMTHQ
+44 VMSHQ
-49 WNDAALTDYG
+49 WNDAALTDYN
-59 ENHEYTFG
+59 EDHEYTFG
-67 ELAKEMLRLHILF
+67 ELATEMVRLHMLF
-80 ELLGI
+80 EQLGL
-85 KRGDKIALAG
+85 KRGDKIALCG

-124 EDIAHLLEHSDA
+124 NDVAHLLDHSDS

-150 TQKMPKGIKAA
+150 HQKLPAKLKAVVSLENWYILYKGEQLAKSNEE
-161 LSLTDWSPLYLN
+161 LWE
-173 DKMSASLNGDAAL
+173 
-186 NDAVDKAFKAK
+186 AVAEEFETK
-197 YPHEIVP
+197 YPHGIEAEDVYFSADP
-204 EDIHFAADE
+204 EP
-213 SSLSLIN
+213 LSLIN

-233 LNGRSISNNVEVGM
+233 LNGRSLSNNVEVGM

-300 KEVQP
+300 DEVQP

-317 IYKQK
+317 IYKTK
-322 LDPTLSKWAIR
+322 LDPLLSKWVIR
-333 TFWHVPGIGDF
+333 MFWHTPGIGAI
-344 LKSRVKSG
+344 LKSRVKTG
-352 LRNAFGGKLRYFIC
+352 LRKAFGGKLRYFIC

-372 PIVEKC
+372 PVVEKC

-401 NPPKYFKA
+401 NPPRYFKA
-409 RTGGV
+409 RSGGV

-421 KIDNPNEA
+421 KIDEPNKA

-442 LGYYKNPDATNAVFT
+442 LGYYKNPKATKAAFT
-457 EDGWM
+457 EDGWL
-462 RTGDLGRLDKK
+462 RTGDLGRLDRH

-531 TKRMS
+531 TKRMTI
-536 LEEIQQIMRANLE
+536 EQIQAIMKANLQ
-549 KLNRLIPSYSKVSN
+549 KLNSLIPSYSKVSN

>member
-1 MLVFLSAK
+1 MN
-9 AIIYRKICIY
+9 
-19 EKKAVILQRKI
+19 
-30 DLTMTKHYLHYLTD
+30 KHYLNYLTD
-44 VMTHQ
+44 VMSLQ
-49 WNDAALTDYG
+49 WNDPALTDYN
-59 ENHEYTFG
+59 EKHEYTFG
-67 ELAKEMLRLHILF
+67 ELGIEMLRLHVLF
-80 ELLGI
+80 EQLGI
-85 KRGDKIALAG
+85 KKGDKIALAG

-124 EDIAHLLEHSDA
+124 EDIAHLLEHSDS
-136 ELLFVGPYVWKDLQ
+136 ELLFVGPYVWKELQ
-150 TQKMPKGIKAA
+150 NQKMPAKLKAA
-161 LSLTDWSPLYLN
+161 LSLEDWRPLFAAEGVSVP
-173 DKMSASLNGDAAL
+173 DSKAWDAAY
-186 NDAVDKAFKAK
+186 KAK
-197 YPHEIVP
+197 YPHGIEP
-204 EDIHFAADE
+204 EDISFTADPDT
-213 SSLSLIN
+213 LSLIN

-233 LNGRSISNNVEVGM
+233 LNGRSLSNNVEVGM

-264 AHMFGQVCELLYPLC
+264 AHMFGQICELLYPLC

-286 LTKSPTPSILLKAL
+286 LTKSPTPSILLKAM
-300 KEVQP
+300 KDVQP

-333 TFWHVPGIGDF
+333 SFWNVPIIGDL

-372 PIVEKC
+372 PVVEKC

-414 PVMNMDV
+414 PVMNMEV
-421 KIDNPNEA
+421 KIDEPNQA

-442 LGYYKNPDATNAVFT
+442 MGYYKNPEATAAAFT
-457 EDGWM
+457 EDGWL

-513 IVERE
+513 IVERD

-531 TKRMS
+531 TKR
-536 LEEIQQIMRANLE
+536 LTLAEIQALMRANLE
-549 KLNRLIPSYSKVSN
+549 KLNALIPSYSRVAN

>member
-1 MLVFLSAK
+1 
-9 AIIYRKICIY
+9 
-19 EKKAVILQRKI
+19 
-30 DLTMTKHYLHYLTD
+30 MTKHYLQYLTE
-44 VMTHQ
+44 VMEHQ
-49 WNDAALTDYG
+49 WNDLALSDYN

-67 ELAKEMLRLHILF
+67 ELAVEILRLHVLF
-80 ELLGI
+80 EQLGL
-85 KRGDKIALAG
+85 KRGDKIALCG

-124 EDIAHLLEHSDA
+124 VDIAHLLEHSDS

-150 TQKMPKGIKAA
+150 NQPLPPKIKAA
-161 LSLTDWSPLYLN
+161 LSLEDWRPLYERK
-173 DKMSASLNGDAAL
+173 DSKKEK
-186 NDAVDKAFKAK
+186 AVHVLTAEEWQEAFQAK
-197 YPHEIVP
+197 YPRAIEP
-204 EDIHFAADE
+204 EDIYFSADPE
-213 SSLSLIN
+213 VLSLIN

-233 LNGRSISNNVEVGM
+233 LNGRSLSNNVEIGM
-247 KMLPVDPGQ
+247 KILPVEPGQ

-286 LTKSPTPSILLKAL
+286 LTKSPTPSILLKAM

-317 IYKQK
+317 IYKK
-322 LDPTLSKWAIR
+322 NLDPTLSKWAIR
-333 TFWHVPGIGDF
+333 TFWHMPPISSI
-344 LKSRVKSG
+344 LHARVKSA
-352 LRNAFGGKLRYFIC
+352 LKNAFGGKLRYFIC

-372 PIVEKC
+372 PVVEKC

-409 RTGGV
+409 RSGGA
-414 PVMNMDV
+414 PVMNMEV
-421 KIDNPNEA
+421 KIDEPNQA

-442 LGYYKNPDATNAVFT
+442 LGYYKNPDATNAAFT
-457 EDGWM
+457 PDGWL
-462 RTGDLGRLDKK
+462 RTGDLGRLDRKQ
-473 KNIYIKGRCKTMFL
+473 NIYIKGRNKTMFL

-518 GKLVALVFPDETL
+518 GKLIALVFPDETL
-531 TKRMS
+531 TKRMTKD
-536 LEEIQQIMRANLE
+536 EILHIMRANLE
-549 KLNRLIPSYSKVSN
+549 KLNHLIPSYSKVAD

>member
-1 MLVFLSAK
+1 M
-9 AIIYRKICIY
+9 
-19 EKKAVILQRKI
+19 QRKNV
-30 DLTMTKHYLHYLTD
+30 LGMVKHYLNYLTD
-44 VMTHQ
+44 VMSHQ
-49 WNDAALTDYG
+49 WNDPALTDFG
-59 ENHEYTFG
+59 ENHEYTFA
-67 ELAKEMLRLHILF
+67 ELATEMVKLHVLF
-80 ELLGI
+80 EQLGI

-103 AYLAIAAYE
+103 AYLAITSYE
-112 GVCVSIL
+112 GVVVSIL

-124 EDIAHLLEHSDA
+124 DDIAHLLDHSDSD
-136 ELLFVGPYVWKDLQ
+136 LLFVGPYVWKELQ
-150 TQKMPKGIKAA
+150 NKALPKRLKAA
-161 LSLTDWSPLYLN
+161 LSLEDWRPLYTA
-173 DKMSASLNGDAAL
+173 KDAPMPSKEEWKA
-186 NDAVDKAFKAK
+186 AFKAK
-197 YPHEIVP
+197 YPRPLMP
-204 EDIHFAADE
+204 EDIHFAADPDAV
-213 SSLSLIN
+213 SLIN

-233 LNGRSISNNVEVGM
+233 LNGRSISNNIEIGM
-247 KMLPVDPGQ
+247 KILPVDPGQ
-256 RLVSMLPL
+256 RIVSMLPL

-279 SGTHIYF
+279 CGTHIYF

-317 IYKQK
+317 IYKK
-322 LDPTLSKWAIR
+322 NLDPTLSKWIIR
-333 TFWHVPGIGDF
+333 MFWHTPIIGAI

-352 LRNAFGGKLRYFIC
+352 LRSAFGGRLRYFIC

-409 RTGGV
+409 RSGGV

-442 LGYYKNPDATNAVFT
+442 LGYYKNPEATKAVFT

-531 TKRMS
+531 TKRMT
-536 LEEIQQIMRANLE
+536 LDEIQQLMKENLQ
-549 KLNRLIPSYSKVSN
+549 KLNSLIPSYSKVSD
-563 IEVQDKPF
+563 IEVQEQPF
-571 EKTPKR
+571 EKTPKK